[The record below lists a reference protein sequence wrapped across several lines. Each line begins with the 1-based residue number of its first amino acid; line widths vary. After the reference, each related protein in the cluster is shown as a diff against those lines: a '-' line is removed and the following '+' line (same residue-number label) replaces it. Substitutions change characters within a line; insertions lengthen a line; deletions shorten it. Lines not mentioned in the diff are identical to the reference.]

1 MEEREEGRREVRET
15 GGDRRLKKST
25 KKLLTAMY
33 RLSSPGTR
41 IFPARYRN
49 TGQGVQVPFVC
60 FVQIVLVGLDTI
72 TV

>member
-1 MEEREEGRREVRET
+1 MLKT

-33 RLSSPGTR
+33 RLSTPR
-41 IFPARYRN
+41 RYRPRG
-49 TGQGVQVPFVC
+49 TSTFC
-60 FVQIVLVGLDTI
+60 CLFAWLVLVGLDTI